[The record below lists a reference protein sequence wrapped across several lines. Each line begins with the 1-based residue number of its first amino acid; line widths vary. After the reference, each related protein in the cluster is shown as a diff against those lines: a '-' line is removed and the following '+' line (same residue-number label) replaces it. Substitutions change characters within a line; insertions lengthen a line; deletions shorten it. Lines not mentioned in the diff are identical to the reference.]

1 MSRLIDDLVELAQ
14 TPAPTFDEA
23 PRMRWLSERL
33 SRAPGERSRDPV
45 GNTIWS
51 WGPDRPR
58 VVLAAHVDTVFEAD
72 TDLTV
77 RAEGEQLIGPGI
89 GDNAAAVAVAVN
101 VVERLLAG
109 GELSSGAV
117 AFTVG
122 EEGLGNLR
130 GAIAAVDALRPDAFV
145 ALEGHGLDEVIID
158 AVGSIRAQ
166 IRITGPGGHSWE
178 NRGTPSAIDGLMML
192 AAEVRELG
200 GADAPVNIGTVNGG
214 RSVNTI
220 AESATMLVERRAL
233 EQEPLEQFEDGVRAL
248 ALPEPLHVER
258 EIVGRRPAG
267 RLDRDEPLLGTVLG
281 VRERLGLTTT
291 LSEGST
297 DANAALAAGIP
308 ALCVGV
314 GRGSGM
320 HTLQERIDRSSLEQG
335 AAFVEALL
343 RALLGTESEV

>member
-33 SRAPGERSRDPV
+33 SRAPGQRSRDRV

-58 VVLAAHVDTVFEAD
+58 VVLAAHVDTVFPAG

-77 RAEGEQLIGPGI
+77 RAAGDQLVGPGI

-101 VVERLLAG
+101 VVERLLTD
-109 GELSSGAV
+109 GELPSGAV

-130 GAIAAVDALRPDAFV
+130 GAIGVVDALTPDAFI
-145 ALEGHGLDEVIID
+145 ALEGHGLDEVIVD
-158 AVGSIRAQ
+158 AVGSVRAQ
-166 IRITGPGGHSWE
+166 IRVSGPGGHSWE
-178 NRGTPSAIDGLMML
+178 DRGTPSAIDGLMTL
-192 AAEVRELG
+192 AAEVHELG
-200 GADAPVNIGTVNGG
+200 SAEAPVNIGTISGG

-233 EQEPLEQFEDGVRAL
+233 DQEPLEQFEGRVCAL
-248 ALPEPLHVER
+248 ALPEQLRVES

-267 RLDRDEPLLGTVLG
+267 RLDRASPLLRTVLG
-281 VRERLGLTTT
+281 VRERLGLPTA

-320 HTLQERIDRSSLEQG
+320 HTLQERIDRSSLERG
-335 AAFVEALL
+335 AAFLEVLL
-343 RALLGTESEV
+343 RELLGAESEA

>member
-1 MSRLIDDLVELAQ
+1 VSRLIDDLVELAQ

-33 SRAPGERSRDPV
+33 KGGPGRCEQDEI

-58 VVLAAHVDTVFEAD
+58 VVVAAHVDTVFPAD

-77 RAEGEQLIGPGI
+77 FTEGDQLVGPGI

-101 VVERLLAG
+101 VVESLLAG
-109 GELSSGAV
+109 GELASGAV

-130 GAIAAVDALRPDAFV
+130 GAIAAVDALGPDAFV
-145 ALEGHGLDEVIID
+145 ALEGHGLDEVIVD

-166 IRITGPGGHSWE
+166 IRVTGPGGHSWE
-178 NRGTPSAIDGLMML
+178 DRGTPSAIDGLMTL
-192 AAEVRELG
+192 AAEVRERG
-200 GADAPVNIGTVNGG
+200 SADAPVNIGTVGGG

-220 AESATMLVERRAL
+220 AESATMLVERRAMQ
-233 EQEPLEQFEDGVRAL
+233 QEPLRQFEDALSAL
-248 ALPEPLHVER
+248 ALREPLRVES

-267 RLDRDEPLLGTVLG
+267 RLDRDEPLLHTVLA
-281 VRERLGLTTT
+281 VRERLGLQTT

-320 HTLQERIDRSSLEQG
+320 HTLQERIDRRSLEQG
-335 AAFVEALL
+335 AAFVDALL
-343 RALLGTESEV
+343 RVLLGAESQA